1 MLSKQNYTKE
11 HIESLHSQHP
21 KIDKSVS
28 EMTMYAFGLLQSLAN
43 SKLDFAFK
51 GGTCLMLLL
60 KEPKRVSAD
69 IDILV
74 PPGTE
79 IATIVDSF
87 QHEFPLVS
95 LVTSSNASQGG
106 IKVGHYTFE
115 CPHLFLMSA
124 HVTLDVAF
132 APNRYPTI
140 EEREIKNAFLINN
153 GLPSKVKTPSLNS
166 ILGDK
171 LTAFAPKTIGVH
183 ADKTTFGTLLDKRLQ
198 IIKQLYDI
206 NGLILEADNMEE
218 VRTSYFAI
226 ATEEREFHQ
235 LDQMNVEDFIK
246 DSFLAAFS
254 ILTQGKADQKSE
266 YSEWY
271 KPGIEKIRNHIFSGD
286 WNTSKAQQC
295 AAKAMLFYACLLK
308 NIDFFNY
315 KIAPRKRFRNAPYSA
330 INKGLS
336 DELFG
341 QAANAIALFDPKAT
355 FC

>member
-43 SKLDFAFK
+43 SKLDFTFK

-60 KEPKRVSAD
+60 KEPKRVSTD

-106 IKVGHYTFE
+106 IKVGHYAFE

-132 APNRYPTI
+132 APNRYPTT
-140 EEREIKNAFLINN
+140 EEREIKNSFLIND

-183 ADKTTFGTLLDKRLQ
+183 ADKTTFGTPLDKRLQ

-206 NGLILEADNMEE
+206 NELISEADSMEE
-218 VRTSYFAI
+218 VRASYFAI
-226 ATEEREFHQ
+226 AAEERAFHQ
-235 LDQMNVEDFIK
+235 LDSLSIEDFIT
-246 DSFLAAFS
+246 DSFFAAFS

-271 KPGIEKIRNHIFSGD
+271 KPGIEKIRNHIFSGN
-286 WNTSKAQQC
+286 WNISKAQQC
-295 AAKAMLFYACLLK
+295 AAKAMLFYACLLR
-308 NIDFFNY
+308 NIDYFSY
-315 KIAPRKRFRNAPYSA
+315 KTASRKGFRNAPYSA

-336 DELFG
+336 KELFD
-341 QAANAIALFDPKAT
+341 QAANAIALFDQAAY
-355 FC
+355 